1 VRTKPHTYPKKR
13 YFFFLLILSLA
24 ICACGGDKDEATQ
37 APARQDAQT
46 SGEPSGAQPT
56 ASPAPSVSGGE
67 ETVQQPPV
75 SGGEEEMQRPSVEG
89 AANLND
95 LDSYRMRL
103 TTRMLSAD
111 GSWGPDE
118 TMEMT
123 WVRETQANHTI
134 MYDASGNPG
143 MEMISIGDDVW
154 MKMGDAW
161 THIGQEAPATNT
173 SVDLDSM
180 LQDIQSG
187 MTLLGEETVNDVHCK
202 HYSVDADLTI
212 DMPDATG
219 ATGEVTAHIEGEM
232 WLADQGGLPAVV
244 IRSRAETS
252 MALFAGNSMTMYEER
267 DVYDIN
273 APISIEPPAEAS
285 AMLDLPGQSEGQP
298 AAPENQPLAPPAEPS
313 GAPLEVADLKGL
325 NSYRLAMTY
334 RSQPAQEMATEIVFT
349 EEWVREPPARRF
361 SVSYGADMPTM
372 EYIIVGGSAWMNV
385 GGTWMMTAET
395 DVQDANDNMAE
406 FLAPDPNMIPVGEET
421 VNGVHCQHYTLD
433 VELDFET
440 VHHEMWVADQDGL
453 PPVII
458 RSVYQVTVKM
468 GETTLVNGGELN
480 VTDINTPITIE
491 PPQ

>member
-1 VRTKPHTYPKKR
+1 MRTKPHTYLTKR

-24 ICACGGDKDEATQ
+24 ICSCGGDKDEATQ
-37 APARQDAQT
+37 APAKQDVQK
-46 SGEPSGAQPT
+46 SGEQPI
-56 ASPAPSVSGGE
+56 APPAPSVSGGE

-75 SGGEEEMQRPSVEG
+75 SDGEAETQRPSVEG

-103 TTRMLSAD
+103 TTRMLNGD

-123 WVRETQANHTI
+123 WVRETQANHTM
-134 MYDASGNPG
+134 MYDPSGNPG

-161 THIGQEAPATNT
+161 MHAGQDAPATNT
-173 SVDLDSM
+173 SVDLGSM

-187 MTLLGEETVNDVHCK
+187 MTLLGEETVNGVHCK

-219 ATGEVTAHIEGEM
+219 ATSEVTAHVKGEM
-232 WLADQGGLPAVV
+232 WLADQSGLPAVV
-244 IRSRAETS
+244 IRSKSETT

-273 APISIEPPAEAS
+273 APISIEPPAEA
-285 AMLDLPGQSEGQP
+285 AEMPGLPAVSEGQP
-298 AAPENQPLAPPAEPS
+298 ASPEIQPEAPSLEAA
-313 GAPLEVADLKGL
+313 GAPLQVADLQDL
-325 NSYRLAMTY
+325 NSYRLSMTS
-334 RSQPAQEMATEIVFT
+334 RVQSSGAPVVEVVLT
-349 EEWVREPPARRF
+349 EEWVREPPARRLA
-361 SVSYGADMPTM
+361 VSLGAGMPEM
-372 EYIIVGGSAWMNV
+372 EYIIIGNSAWMNL
-385 GGTWMMTAET
+385 GGNWVTVPESEVEDFDEDLSSLMT
-395 DVQDANDNMAE
+395 
-406 FLAPDPNMIPVGEET
+406 PDPGMALVGEET
-421 VNGVHCQHYTLD
+421 VNGIHCKHYIQD
-433 VELDFET
+433 VEMESQST
-440 VHHEMWVADQDGL
+440 HHEMWVADQDDL
-453 PPVII
+453 PAVAI
-458 RSVYQVTVKM
+458 RAIYRLEMNM
-468 GETTLVNGGELN
+468 GEMTTVTEGELN